1 MRHGSTTSLRPTN
14 LPTAQLDQ
22 LPTMAWTHT
31 PRLPILIWC
40 LWAFPFTIW
49 DTLYLLLRPSSL
61 PGYKWHS
68 PYFSGSFTIWAG
80 IDKSYGEQGWKD
92 RDGFVAAQS
101 VINMLEVTLYMIYIL
116 IVLRSA
122 GRLFGAKVSG
132 RAGGMAVVVG
142 MNAGCVTA
150 TKTALYCAYYLNF
163 DNETRRGC

>member
-1 MRHGSTTSLRPTN
+1 MRHSLTSSFTPID
-14 LPTAQLDQ
+14 LPTAQLNH

-49 DTLYLLLRPSSL
+49 DTLYLFLRPSSL
-61 PGYKWHS
+61 PGYKWHT
-68 PYFSGSFTIWAG
+68 PYFSVSFTIWAG

-101 VINMLEVTLYMIYIL
+101 VINMLEVTLYMVYL
-116 IVLRSA
+116 IIVWQSV
-122 GRLFGAKVSG
+122 GRLFNVKVSG
-132 RAGGMAVVVG
+132 RAGGAAVVVG

-150 TKTALYCAYYLNF
+150 TKTALYCA
-163 DNETRRGC
+163 